1 MNSAN
6 VTLDDV
12 ARRSGVS
19 RSAASRALNGQPG
32 VRADVRVRVMEAAD
46 ELGFRPNRAAR
57 NLASGRS
64 SVIGL
69 VIPTADLLADPYG
82 VAITHAVGRA
92 AAASDLGVM
101 LHLAAEEP
109 GQTVHHILSDGMI
122 DGLLISSVA
131 VGIAWVDELFAS
143 ALPTVLIG
151 THPSRTDVIGVDV
164 ENVEST
170 AAAVTHLFEQG
181 CSRVGCITG
190 LLHRADARARLEGFH
205 LAHAR
210 AGRVVAPELVVAGDF
225 TRRGG
230 ARAVATLLAHGIDG
244 IFASNDETAVGAMW
258 ALARRGVA
266 VPGQI
271 KVVGFD
277 GTAVDE
283 FHEPTLTS
291 VTQPFAEIGATAV
304 DLLRALTHGETDVRS
319 AVLEPKLVIGGSSS
333 G

>member
-1 MNSAN
+1 MN

-32 VRADVRVRVMEAAD
+32 VRPDVRLRVIEAAD
-46 ELGFRPNRAAR
+46 ALGFRPNRAAR

-69 VIPTADLLADPYG
+69 VIPTADLLSDPYG
-82 VAITHAVGRA
+82 AAITHAVGRA
-92 AAASDLGVM
+92 AAASDLGLM

-131 VGIAWVDELFAS
+131 VGMTWVDELFAS
-143 ALPTVLIG
+143 PLPTVLIG
-151 THPSRTDVIGVDV
+151 THPHRADVIGVDV

-190 LLHRADARARLEGFH
+190 LMHRADAKARLDGFH

-210 AGRVVAPELVVAGDF
+210 AGRAVPAELVVAGNF

-230 ARAVATLLAHGIDG
+230 ASAAVTLLDQGVDG

-266 VPGQI
+266 VPGQV

-291 VTQPFAEIGATAV
+291 VASPFADIGRTAV
-304 DLLRALTHGETDVRS
+304 DLLQALTRGARDVES
-319 AVLEPKLVIGGSSS
+319 AVLEPTLVVGGSSER
-333 G
+333 